1 MTHQE
6 FNNIYYS
13 FTGNE
18 RGIKPYDRLKT
29 TGYELKEF
37 LEFAMKKLQRD
48 SSNNQVQMF

>member
-37 LEFAMKKLQRD
+37 VEFAIKKLHND
-48 SSNNQVQMF
+48 STRHQTQMF